1 MSLLGKLRPSVLR
14 HFRPKASDSHASD
27 SFLSAGKN
35 QPGGYL
41 FNETPPPPGQRRKLE
56 SWELPWYFTML
67 AAAAMLT
74 VGLQA
79 KPDTDPQKLARK
91 EAIKQLK
98 AEGKL

>member
-1 MSLLGKLRPSVLR
+1 MLSHDQSPPAHMLIPRASPHLLNYACR
-14 HFRPKASDSHASD
+14 
-27 SFLSAGKN
+27 
-35 QPGGYL
+35 
-41 FNETPPPPGQRRKLE
+41 
-56 SWELPWYFTML
+56 YFTML